1 MEAIKED
8 PLVNL
13 LRSFIQVYLTQK
25 DAPRAEAVNHMNVAP
40 RMRTAKEAVE
50 EIRKTDPNTGITE
63 YYVKQLALSGVI
75 PSVMA
80 GSKRLINLDAL
91 FEYLQNHADE
101 PTEDERG
108 TIRPIY

>member
-1 MEAIKED
+1 MEAIKDD

-13 LRSFIQVYLTQK
+13 LQSFIKVYLSQK
-25 DAPRAEAVNHMNVAP
+25 DEPKSETSAYLPRVP
-40 RMRTAKEAVE
+40 RMRTAKEAAE
-50 EIRKTDPNTGITE
+50 EIRKVDPNTGITE

-91 FEYLQNHADE
+91 FEYLQSHADE
-101 PTEDERG
+101 PTEDECG
-108 TIRPIY
+108 TIRPVK

>member
-13 LRSFIQVYLTQK
+13 LQSFIKVYLSQK
-25 DAPRAEAVNHMNVAP
+25 DAPKAEAVNHLNGIP

-50 EIRKTDPNTGITE
+50 EIKKVDPNTGITE

-80 GSKRLINLDAL
+80 GSKRLVNLNAL
-91 FEYLQNHADE
+91 FEYLQSHADE

-108 TIRPIY
+108 TIRPVK